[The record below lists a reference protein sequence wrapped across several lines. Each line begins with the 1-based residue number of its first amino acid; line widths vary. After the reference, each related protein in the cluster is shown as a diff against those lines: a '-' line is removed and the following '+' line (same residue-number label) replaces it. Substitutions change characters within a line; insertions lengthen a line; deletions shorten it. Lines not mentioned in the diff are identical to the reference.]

1 MNKMI
6 SVIIP
11 TYNRCKLLIRSVRSV
26 LKQSY
31 KNIEVIVI
39 DDCSTDKTEEY
50 IKKIKDNRLK
60 YIKLRKNHGACY
72 ARNIGICKAKG
83 EFIAFQDSDDI
94 FYKDKLEIQ
103 LKNMLKN
110 KSDIDLCKLK
120 VIVNKN
126 IWNFPNDEQ
135 DKKIIRGNILNE
147 LCKGNIISTQSIL
160 VKREVLAD
168 IKFDENL
175 PRFQDYDLVLRI
187 ALKYNI
193 SYTNDALAEVYRQND
208 SISNSDEKLK
218 NACVEMLKKDYKLS
232 KKQKNVL
239 NNTLIYWMTKKE
251 LDTIYELR
259 NENDRL
265 SSDCDNLLRINND
278 LKNKYDNLNNLYN
291 EIINNRYYKYL
302 IKIKRIIKK

>member
-72 ARNIGICKAKG
+72 ARNIGISKAKG
-83 EFIAFQDSDDI
+83 DFIAFQDSDDI
-94 FYKDKLEIQ
+94 FYKNKLEIQ
-103 LKNMLKN
+103 LKNLLNN
-110 KSDIDLCKLK
+110 KSDLDFCKLK

-135 DKKIIRGNILNE
+135 DKKITRGNILNE

-160 VKREVLAD
+160 VKREVLDD
-168 IKFDENL
+168 IKFDEKL

-187 ALKYNI
+187 ASKYNI
-193 SYTNDALAEVYRQND
+193 SYTNDALAEVYRQSD

-218 NACVEMLKKDYKLS
+218 SACVEMLKKDYKLS
-232 KKQKNVL
+232 KTQKDVL
-239 NNTLIYWMTKKE
+239 LNTLIYWMTKKE
-251 LDTIYELR
+251 LDTISELKVD
-259 NENDRL
+259 NDKL
-265 SSDCDNLLRINND
+265 SSDYDN
-278 LKNKYDNLNNLYN
+278 LKNKYYNLNNLYN
-291 EIINNRYYKYL
+291 EIINNRYFKFL
-302 IKIKRIIKK
+302 AKIKRIIKK

>member
-110 KSDIDLCKLK
+110 KSDLDFCKLK

-208 SISNSDEKLK
+208 SISNSDEKLN
-218 NACVEMLKKDYKLS
+218 NACIEMLKKDYKLN
-232 KKQKNVL
+232 KKKKNVL